1 MKPYILKRTQL
12 IQRPLAEVFPFF
24 ASPENLARI
33 TPPWLH
39 FVIRSPSPV
48 EMKAGALIEYTI
60 RWFGMPVRWKTEI
73 NDYEPPFRFVDR
85 QIRGPYTLWHH
96 THVFSELNGM
106 TEMTDL
112 VQYRLP
118 LGPVGRMLHTFLIRR
133 QLQEIFE
140 YRYNMIEE
148 IFNKH

>member
-1 MKPYILKRTQL
+1 
-12 IQRPLAEVFPFF
+12 VFPFF

-60 RWFGMPVRWKTEI
+60 RWLGMPVRWKTEI
-73 NDYEPPFRFVDR
+73 KDYEPPFCFVDR

-96 THVFSELNGM
+96 THVFRELNGI

-118 LGPVGRMLHTFLIRR
+118 LGPVGRIAHFFLIRR
-133 QLQEIFE
+133 QLRGIFE
-140 YRYNMIEE
+140 YRYNVIEE
-148 IFNKH
+148 LFNKPNDRI